1 MLQGIFL
8 QLHVYFF
15 GKRVVCFNLQAGNI
29 KEVMKIEE
37 LGLDERPREKLY
49 EKGPE
54 ALSNSELL
62 AILLRSGTRSM
73 NAMDVGRNLLAE
85 AGGKLT
91 DLAGMSVKRMTG
103 VPGIGWVKAVSVAA
117 AFELGRRFS
126 AESSTVAKI
135 PVTEPV
141 QVYKLMIPYLK
152 GLRHEECWIIYL
164 NRAGYVMKRELLS
177 RGGLGSTGIDVI
189 TVCSKA
195 LEYRCSNVILVHNH
209 PSSNPLP
216 SQSDTAVTKEL
227 HDALQHIKIRMFDHV
242 IVSDDSFYSF
252 NDNKMYEMDTS
263 SGYSL

>member
-1 MLQGIFL
+1 MLQGLLL
-8 QLHVYFF
+8 QLPVYFF
-15 GKRVVCFNLQAGNI
+15 GKRVVCFILREIHIA
-29 KEVMKIEE
+29 MKIED
-37 LGLDERPREKLY
+37 LCLDERPREKLY
-49 EKGPE
+49 EKGPG

-62 AILLRSGTRSM
+62 AILLRSGTRTM

-91 DLAGMSVKRMTG
+91 DLAGMSVKKMTRIPG
-103 VPGIGWVKAVSVAA
+103 VGLVKAVSIAA
-117 AFELGRRFS
+117 AFELGRRFA
-126 AESSTVAKI
+126 AESAAVAKI

-141 QVYKLMIPYLK
+141 QVYRLMIPYLK
-152 GLRHEECWIIYL
+152 GLKHEECWIIYL

-177 RGGLGSTGIDVI
+177 RGGLGSTGLDVI

-216 SQSDTAVTKEL
+216 SQADAAVTKEL
-227 HDALQHIKIRMFDHV
+227 NDALQHVRIKMFDHV

-252 NDNKMYEMDTS
+252 NDNRMYGMDGS
-263 SGYSL
+263 GGYSR